1 MNEINEIKLEDIKVV
16 HHAEEWLCPDCRFP
30 NLFDGV
36 IKDDYIMRCAGC
48 HRYYG
53 VKK

>member
-1 MNEINEIKLEDIKVV
+1 MLKQISLEEVKVV
-16 HHAEEWLCPDCRFP
+16 HAEEWLCPDCRFP

-36 IKDDYIMRCAGC
+36 IMENYILRCAGC
-48 HRYYG
+48 KKYFG